1 MVLVILGI
9 LLSVASVVAG
19 CILMFYFD
27 YNAPILSGYICY
39 IVTFLLFSL
48 LSFAFCKVAQRKYE
62 NVRRRGVI
70 DVLLIISKVV
80 RYAFYGLLGL
90 AVLVYSVLL
99 PIKYPA
105 ITRATETTT
114 ATVLDRVSG
123 ESNYLILSF
132 ATTDGDEV
140 RATIQVT
147 SSSSYVKGDKV
158 SIRYNALNPEEV
170 QSANIT
176 VDSPLTNIGM
186 SAWNPPIVEGDA

>member
-62 NVRRRGVI
+62 SVRRHGVI

-99 PIKYPA
+99 PIKYPS

-123 ESNYLILSF
+123 ERNYLILSF
-132 ATTDGDEV
+132 VTNDGDEV

-147 SSSSYVKGDKV
+147 SSSSYIKGDKV

-170 QSANIT
+170 KSANIT
-176 VDSPLTNIGM
+176 VDSPLTSIGM
-186 SAWNPPIVEGDA
+186 SAWNPPIVEGDT

>member
-9 LLSVASVVAG
+9 LLSLASVVTG
-19 CILMFYFD
+19 GVLMFYFD

-48 LSFAFCKVAQRKYE
+48 LSFAFYKVAQRKYE
-62 NVRRRGVI
+62 DMKRHGVI
-70 DVLLIISKVV
+70 DILLIINKVV
-80 RYAFYGLLGL
+80 RYVFYGLLGL

-105 ITRATETTT
+105 ITRATEATT
-114 ATVLDRVSG
+114 ATVLDRVS
-123 ESNYLILSF
+123 SDRSYLILSF
-132 ATTDGDEV
+132 VTNDGDEI

-147 SSSSYVKGDKV
+147 SSSSYIKGDKV

-176 VDSPLTNIGM
+176 VDSPLTNIGL
-186 SAWNPPIVEGDA
+186 STWDPPIVEGDE